1 MRNINLFLGLMASIA
16 LAGLP
21 NTVLANEM
29 VEFCN
34 SVTQQN
40 IIFSKKQF
48 TQSSLA
54 YLRTPKTIE
63 DNQTVDIIVVG
74 EKNNSLWEE
83 ALQIQN
89 AKNSK
94 ITLQKQEEIYQNGLR
109 NFNVDLK
116 PYQKPPAPYTQNFMK
131 GTDIVFNNHLI
142 L

>member
-1 MRNINLFLGLMASIA
+1 MRSINLFLGLMTSIA

-63 DNQTVDIIVVG
+63 DNHTVDIIVVG
-74 EKNNSLWEE
+74 EKSNSLWEE
-83 ALQIQN
+83 ALQMQN

-94 ITLQKQEEIYQNGLR
+94 ITVQKQEEIYQNGLR

-116 PYQKPPAPYTQNFMK
+116 PYQKPPSPYTQNFMK